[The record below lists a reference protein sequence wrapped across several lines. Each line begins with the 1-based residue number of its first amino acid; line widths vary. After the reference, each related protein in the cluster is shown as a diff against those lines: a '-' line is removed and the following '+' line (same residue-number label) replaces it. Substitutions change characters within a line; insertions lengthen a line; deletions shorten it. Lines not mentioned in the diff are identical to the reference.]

1 MARTIAVSDDVYEL
15 LKKFK
20 LPGESFS
27 GVIRRGLK
35 GRGNPLRLFDTTFV
49 VDLVNDDP
57 GAVRLAKAVDEESS
71 LAALSVVSVHEYLFG
86 VHFRYLRDKTLSG
99 RLSSARRDLAR
110 FEIIPLTQD
119 VVELS
124 AGVHAELARAG
135 RLIGINDVYIAATA
149 LKFGM
154 TVVSRNE
161 AHFGRVK
168 SLRTESY

>member
-1 MARTIAVSDDVYEL
+1 
-15 LKKFK
+15 
-20 LPGESFS
+20 
-27 GVIRRGLK
+27 
-35 GRGNPLRLFDTTFV
+35 
-49 VDLVNDDP
+49 VNADP

-154 TVVSRNE
+154 TVVSRSE

>member
-1 MARTIAVSDDVYEL
+1 VTR
-15 LKKFK
+15 
-20 LPGESFS
+20 
-27 GVIRRGLK
+27 
-35 GRGNPLRLFDTTFV
+35 
-49 VDLVNDDP
+49 
-57 GAVRLAKAVDEESS
+57 
-71 LAALSVVSVHEYLFG
+71 
-86 VHFRYLRDKTLSG
+86 LSG
-99 RLSSARRDLAR
+99 RLSSARKDLAK

-119 VVELS
+119 VVELG

>member
-1 MARTIAVSDDVYEL
+1 M
-15 LKKFK
+15 
-20 LPGESFS
+20 
-27 GVIRRGLK
+27 
-35 GRGNPLRLFDTTFV
+35 
-49 VDLVNDDP
+49 NDDP

-71 LAALSVVSVHEYLFG
+71 LAALSVVSVHEYLG

-119 VVELS
+119 VIELS

-154 TVVSRNE
+154 TVVSRSE